1 VAAMGGNLLIMNI
14 LGAVSRTEGCT
25 RRDGAASSGRQYPLE
40 AVASDCGGGALHQDA
55 NVCPI
60 VEPGM
65 PPRAGLNRGAV
76 PHPGYIR
83 ATAAGAMLSGAL
95 PSTRLRLC
103 VTCRPEGMHPLR
115 SSHPE
120 SATSDWR
127 ITNARPAPRAE
138 RAGTLHPLRLRAA
151 VFSMR
156 AGRLAEPG
164 RRQIAGHPFSNTLAS
179 PSAVPTARRRS
190 ALFSLPVL
198 TWPAGFGRR
207 AVFSGVRTHA

>member
-1 VAAMGGNLLIMNI
+1 MRAMGGNLSCMNF
-14 LGAVSRTEGCT
+14 LGANGCT
-25 RRDGAASSGRQYPLE
+25 EAECQAHGSACAALLERGSNTHPIGERRSVPPAPLSRG
-40 AVASDCGGGALHQDA
+40 VASR
-55 NVCPI
+55 
-60 VEPGM
+60 PG
-65 PPRAGLNRGAV
+65 
-76 PHPGYIR
+76 HIR
-83 ATAAGAMLSGAL
+83 ATAAGAMLSGA
-95 PSTRLRLC
+95 PSATWRRMF
-103 VTCRPEGMHPLR
+103 RPGGIQTLR
-115 SSHPE
+115 SPHPE
-120 SATSDWR
+120 SATSEWR
-127 ITNARPAPRAE
+127 LTNAWPAPRAE
-138 RAGTLHPLRLRAA
+138 RAGTLHPLRPRAT